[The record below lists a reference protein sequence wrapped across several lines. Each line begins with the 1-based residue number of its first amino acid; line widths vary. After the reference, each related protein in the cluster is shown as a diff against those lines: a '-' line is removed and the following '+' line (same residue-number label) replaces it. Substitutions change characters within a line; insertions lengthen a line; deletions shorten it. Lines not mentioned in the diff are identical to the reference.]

1 MIENEL
7 IQDFPLDTPF
17 IRRMKDKGREEERHE
32 IARNMRRE
40 GMDVERTARLTGLN
54 VEEVEQLQ
62 N

>member
-17 IRRMKDKGREEERHE
+17 IRRMKDKGRDEERHE
-32 IARNMRRE
+32 IARNMRQE
-40 GMDVERTARLTGLN
+40 GMEVELIAKFTGLR